1 MKSSAPSSTRLGRLA
16 HVCYTRRKRVL
27 ALWILG
33 LIAITVVGQGLFGA
47 SFSNKFGS
55 GSSESAR
62 AQRLL
67 QQRFPTASGD
77 SAQVVFSTTDPVT
90 DPANEAAIA
99 TLVTTLGGMPHVGN
113 VTNPLSPTARGQI
126 SPDGHITFATV
137 QFDRP
142 GQDLPKP
149 AIKAVI
155 ARAEQARQPGFDVQL
170 GGPPID
176 LVEFAVPTS
185 EYIGIIAAMIILL
198 VAFGSVV
205 AMGLPLIIAIFG
217 VGCGFAVLDILS
229 HRFSTPE
236 FAPQLAA
243 MIGLG
248 WNRLCPVHRH
258 EIPPRAA

>member
-33 LIAITVVGQGLFGA
+33 LIAITVVGQGVFGA

-113 VTNPLSPTARGQI
+113 VTNPLSPTARGQV

-137 QFDRP
+137 QFD
-142 GQDLPKP
+142 K
-149 AIKAVI
+149 
-155 ARAEQARQPGFDVQL
+155 
-170 GGPPID
+170 
-176 LVEFAVPTS
+176 
-185 EYIGIIAAMIILL
+185 
-198 VAFGSVV
+198 
-205 AMGLPLIIAIFG
+205 
-217 VGCGFAVLDILS
+217 
-229 HRFSTPE
+229 
-236 FAPQLAA
+236 
-243 MIGLG
+243 
-248 WNRLCPVHRH
+248 
-258 EIPPRAA
+258 